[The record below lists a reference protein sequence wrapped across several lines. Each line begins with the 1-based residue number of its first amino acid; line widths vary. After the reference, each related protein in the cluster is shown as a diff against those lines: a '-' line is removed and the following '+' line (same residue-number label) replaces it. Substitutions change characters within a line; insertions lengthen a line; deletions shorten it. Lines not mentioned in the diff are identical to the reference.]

1 MKNPLIGSENML
13 QIKRMPLTA
22 DREALVKLRLKR
34 WQARAWMKSH
44 GVLDLGKTIQAKDE
58 NA

>member
-13 QIKRMPLTA
+13 QIKRIPLVA
-22 DREALVKLRLKR
+22 SKEAIAKLRLKR
-34 WQARAWMKSH
+34 WHARAWMKSH